1 MDSIRIVSRRLVV
14 VMILFITCLGTS
26 ANEMYD
32 SLEISLLTCAPH
44 DEIYSLYG
52 HTAIRVEDKSQ
63 GFDMVVN
70 YGLFDSSAPHFVL
83 RFVFGLTD
91 YSMGI
96 TSFERFR
103 QEYAYYGS
111 QVTQQT
117 LDLTEEEKARYEKEL
132 SVDNTGIMGYID
144 IPKINI
150 SLPVYHGVEENVLQ
164 RAVTKGNAD
173 GS

>member
-1 MDSIRIVSRRLVV
+1 MDSIRIVSRRLAMVV
-14 VMILFITCLGTS
+14 TLLITCMGTS

-52 HTAIRVEDKSQ
+52 HTAIRVKDKSQ

-70 YGLFDSSAPHFVL
+70 YGLFDSSAPNFVL
-83 RFVFGLTD
+83 RFIFGLTD

-96 TSFERFR
+96 TSFEIFR
-103 QEYAYYGS
+103 QEYAFYGS

-117 LDLTEEEKARYEKEL
+117 LDLTEEEKAHIMEAI
-132 SVDNTGIMGYID
+132 SVN
-144 IPKINI
+144 
-150 SLPVYHGVEENVLQ
+150 SLPENVVYRYIMYCL
-164 RAVTKGNAD
+164 VIKGYM
-173 GS
+173 SI